1 MRLARRFGGGGLRR
15 RATTVSPG
23 SSPQRPPLEIG
34 IVGAGIGGLTAALAL
49 SDAGHSV
56 TLVERRTG
64 FSEVGAGI
72 QISPNASRVLAGLG
86 LAPALRRAASEPPGV
101 EVRALESG
109 RRIGGV
115 ALGAAAREAFGAP
128 YYVIHRADL
137 QTLLLDAV
145 RARPRIRLLMGRSV
159 TGVAEGTGRVG
170 LTADAGTGLQTLD
183 FDLVVAADGLR
194 SALRG
199 QFDEAPLR
207 PGKAAA
213 WRALVPRESVPDA
226 LSGDATGLWLGR
238 GRHVVHYPVRGG
250 SLLNVVAIVPEAV
263 GEKGWGRL
271 GEPAVLRAHFRRCA
285 PPLRELLGL
294 PDSWLVWSLA
304 DRTAPRPFAR
314 GRIAL
319 LGDAAHPVLP
329 YLAQGAALAIEDA
342 AVMANCLGETADV
355 SAALEAY
362 SQAREIRV
370 RQVQSAARANGRTYH
385 AGGVVSLVRDA
396 VMRRLGPAGMRDR
409 YAWVYGWTPPA

>member
-1 MRLARRFGGGGLRR
+1 M
-15 RATTVSPG
+15 SPE
-23 SSPQRPPLEIG
+23 STPQRPSLDIG

-49 SDAGHSV
+49 SDAGHAV
-56 TLVERRTG
+56 TLIERRTG

-86 LAPALRRAASEPPGV
+86 LAAALHRAASEPPGV

-115 ALGAAAREAFGAP
+115 ALGAAAREIFGAP

-137 QTLLLDAV
+137 QTLLLDSV
-145 RARPRIRLLMGRSV
+145 RSRSRIRLLMGRAVS
-159 TGVAEGTGRVG
+159 GVAEGSARVA
-170 LTADAGTGLQTLD
+170 LTADTGTGTQELD
-183 FDLVVAADGLR
+183 FDLLIGADGLR
-194 SALRG
+194 SHLRG
-199 QFDEAPLR
+199 HFDDARLR
-207 PGKAAA
+207 PGRAAA
-213 WRALVPRESVPDA
+213 WRALVPREAVPEA
-226 LSGDATGLWLGR
+226 LGGEATGLWLGQ

-285 PPLRELLGL
+285 APLRELLAL

-304 DRTAPRPFAR
+304 DRPAPRPLAR

-329 YLAQGAALAIEDA
+329 FLAQGAALAIEDA
-342 AVMANCLGETADV
+342 AVLAHCLRTGADV
-355 SAALEAY
+355 PGALDAY
-362 SQAREIRV
+362 ARARDTRV
-370 RQVQSAARANGRTYH
+370 RQVQRAARANGRSYH
-385 AGGVVSLVRDA
+385 AGGVVRLVRDA